1 MIRLLPNVLSALR
14 FPLGGAFA
22 YLLAIRSA
30 GRAIP
35 VWSLLI
41 CFMAIALSDL
51 MDGWTSRKL
60 DCQSDIG
67 AILDVS
73 ADSFFILLTL
83 IVSNYYG
90 FVPVWFTIIVIL
102 KLVDFILSSLIFST
116 GEKRPFI
123 FDFLGR
129 FTAVGFYLLPL
140 FVGISPQA
148 GIIEAATVL
157 LTFSALCSSMLRWFS
172 FIWQTYQKPPNSIK
186 HKDTDDTVT
195 AAIQYENI
203 TRYKR
208 RCVFTEH
215 MV

>member
-30 GRAIP
+30 GDTIP

-51 MDGWTSRKL
+51 MDGWISRKF

-67 AILDVS
+67 ATLDVS
-73 ADSFFILLTL
+73 ADSSFILLAL

-90 FVPVWFTIIVIL
+90 FVPIWFTVIVIL
-102 KLVDFILSSLIFST
+102 KLVDFILSSMIFST
-116 GEKRPFI
+116 GVKRHFI

-129 FTAVGFYLLPL
+129 FTAVGFYLLPIL
-140 FVGISPQA
+140 VGIFPQT
-148 GIIEAATVL
+148 GIIKAA
-157 LTFSALCSSMLRWFS
+157 ALFLAITAVCSSTLRWFS
-172 FIWQTYQKPPNSIK
+172 FARQTDQKSPNDIK
-186 HKDTDDTVT
+186 NNNTDDTV
-195 AAIQYENI
+195 AATVQSKHNTI
-203 TRYKR
+203 
-208 RCVFTEH
+208 
-215 MV
+215 

>member
-30 GRAIP
+30 GKTIP

-51 MDGWTSRKL
+51 MDGWISRKF

-73 ADSFFILLTL
+73 ADSFFILLAL

-90 FVPVWFTIIVIL
+90 FVPIWFTIIVIL

-116 GEKRPFI
+116 GEKRHFI

-129 FTAVGFYLLPL
+129 FTAVGFYLLPIL
-140 FVGISPQA
+140 VGIFPQS
-148 GIIEAATVL
+148 GIIKAATL
-157 LTFSALCSSMLRWFS
+157 FLAITAMCSSMLRWFS
-172 FIWQTYQKPPNSIK
+172 FVWQIYQKSPNDIK
-186 HKDTDDTVT
+186 DKNTDDTV
-195 AAIQYENI
+195 AATIQSKHNTI
-203 TRYKR
+203 
-208 RCVFTEH
+208 
-215 MV
+215 